1 MVPLTVDE
9 IADSTEGILLSGSA
23 GFKVLGISIDSR
35 TIKSGDL
42 FIPLRGETD
51 GHQYIFDALRKG
63 AAGFLVEKGSC
74 QKERLVGLAGSQFVI
89 EVNDCLKALQD
100 IAAYY
105 RSKLPIKVIGVTGS
119 TGKTTTKDMLNC
131 VLAHKFRV
139 VSTDKNFNNEI
150 GVPLTILR
158 TDAETQVLV
167 VEMGMRGQGQIKELA
182 QIAKPN
188 IGVVTNIGQ
197 AHMELLGSE
206 EMIARAKAELIES
219 LPEDGVAVLNGD
231 DLWTPDITQYACAK
245 TVTYGI
251 ASGDI
256 RGSELD
262 VDELGRAS
270 FRLDI
275 GKGTDYIVRL
285 AVPGRHNVYNALA
298 VAAVATE
305 LGLSVDEIRIGLS
318 GCRSTSMRMEVFTTA
333 DNVLILNDAYNAN
346 PSSMQAALLTL
357 MDISTQPQGRHV
369 AVLGDMLELG
379 PVSNEAHKEIG
390 ELVASLRINILVAVG
405 IESQAMADSAIKN
418 GMNAKAVVTCPDA
431 ATAAQLLKQLI
442 MPGDAVL
449 VKASRGVGLEV
460 VVRALVKI
468 V

>member
-1 MVPLTVDE
+1 MVPLTVGE
-9 IADSTEGILLSGSA
+9 IADSTDGILLSGAA
-23 GFKVLGISIDSR
+23 GVKVTGISIDSR
-35 TIKSGDL
+35 TIKSGEL
-42 FIPLRGETD
+42 FIPLRGERD
-51 GHQYIFDALRKG
+51 GHQYIFEALRKG
-63 AAGFLVEKGSC
+63 AAGFLVEKDAYE
-74 QKERLVGLAGSQFVI
+74 KEKLVELTGSQFVI
-89 EVNDCLKALQD
+89 EVIDCLKALQN

-105 RSKLPIKVIGVTGS
+105 RSKLPLKVIGVTGS

-131 VLAHKFRV
+131 VLAQKFRV
-139 VSTDKNFNNEI
+139 VSTDKNYNNEI

-167 VEMGMRGQGQIKELA
+167 VEMGMRGSGQIKELA
-182 QIAKPN
+182 RIAKPN
-188 IGVVTNIGQ
+188 MGVVTNIGQ
-197 AHMELLGSE
+197 AHLELLGSE
-206 EMIARAKAELIES
+206 EMIAKAKAELIES
-219 LPEDGVAVLNGD
+219 LSEDGVAVLNGD
-231 DLWTPDITQYACAK
+231 DLWTPDIAECACSK
-245 TVTYGI
+245 TVMYGI
-251 ASGDI
+251 ASGDV
-256 RGSELD
+256 RGTELD

-270 FRLDI
+270 FRLGI
-275 GKGTDYIVRL
+275 GKGTDYVVRL

-298 VAAVATE
+298 VAAVAIQ

-318 GCRSTSMRMEVFTTA
+318 SCRPTSMRMEIFTTA

-357 MDISTQPQGRHV
+357 KDISTQPQGRHV

-390 ELVASLRINILVAVG
+390 ELVASLGINILVAVG
-405 IESQAMADSAIKN
+405 IESQSMAESAIKN
-418 GMNAKAVVTCPDA
+418 GMNPKAVVTCPDA

-442 MPGDAVL
+442 ASGDVVL

>member
-1 MVPLTVDE
+1 MIPLTVDE

-23 GFKVLGISIDSR
+23 NIKVLGISIDSR
-35 TIKSGDL
+35 TVKSGDL
-42 FIPLRGETD
+42 FIPLKGKTD

-63 AAGFLVEKGSC
+63 AAGFLVEKDAY
-74 QKERLVGLAGSQFVI
+74 QKEKLIELSGSQFVI
-89 EVNDCLKALQD
+89 EVDDTLRALQD

-105 RSKLPIKVIGVTGS
+105 RSRLPLKVVGVTGS

-131 VLAHKFRV
+131 VLAYKFRV
-139 VSTDKNFNNEI
+139 VSTDKNYNNEI

-158 TDAETQVLV
+158 ADNETQVLV
-167 VEMGMRGQGQIKELA
+167 VEMGMRGTGQIKELA
-182 QIAKPN
+182 RIAKPN

-219 LPEDGVAVLNGD
+219 LAEDGVAVLNAD
-231 DLWTPDITQYACAK
+231 DLWTPNIAETASSR
-245 TVTYGI
+245 TITYGI
-251 ASGDI
+251 AGGDI

-270 FRLDI
+270 FRLNV
-275 GKGTDYIVRL
+275 GSRTDYVVRL

-298 VAAVATE
+298 AAAVATE
-305 LGLSVDEIRIGLS
+305 LGLRPDEIRIGLS
-318 GCRSTSMRMEVFTTA
+318 GCRPTSMRMEIFTTA

-357 MDISTQPQGRHV
+357 MDISTQPKGRHV

-379 PVSNEAHKEIG
+379 AVSGEAHKEIG
-390 ELVASLRINILVAVG
+390 ELVASVGVNILVAVG
-405 IESQAMADSAIKN
+405 MEAQAIADSAIKN
-418 GMNAKAVVTCPDA
+418 GMNAKVVVTCPDA
-431 ATAAQLLKQLI
+431 DTAAQLLKQLI
-442 MPGDAVL
+442 ISGDVVL
-449 VKASRGVGLEV
+449 VKASRGVGLEA